1 MKLERH
7 WAWLTRGMEMPG
19 AYRALLVDPAERAGK
34 IWSVALFGDAG
45 NFKAPRRV
53 RSSHLP
59 ATMSPSGYFPEP
71 PSVSVPMRSRSAIDA
86 LPIAGH
92 RPDTIGT
99 APCASVR
106 TMGEVLA
113 ATSAPLAITDMAGR
127 TARRVSITE
136 APRVEER
143 SLEPSTALARGAVAA
158 SAAES
163 ARANPAEL
171 DTAAAPSPMHT
182 MQVMSRARLATVLRA
197 NVSAA
202 PVHAARS
209 VPVEVASEAPAAA
222 LYPAA
227 PSLAGAGPLYPAVM
241 PSPAT
246 AAPAASTA
254 IPQAPSQAGL
264 PSALAPDIETVL
276 DALQRRVELQFLR
289 AYGTPGR
296 Y

>member
-1 MKLERH
+1 
-7 WAWLTRGMEMPG
+7 
-19 AYRALLVDPAERAGK
+19 
-34 IWSVALFGDAG
+34 
-45 NFKAPRRV
+45 
-53 RSSHLP
+53 
-59 ATMSPSGYFPEP
+59 
-71 PSVSVPMRSRSAIDA
+71 
-86 LPIAGH
+86 
-92 RPDTIGT
+92 
-99 APCASVR
+99 
-106 TMGEVLA
+106 MGEVLA

-143 SLEPSTALARGAVAA
+143 SLEPSTALARGAVAASAAESARANPAELDTAAAPSPMHTTLVMSQARLATVLRANVSTALARGAVAA